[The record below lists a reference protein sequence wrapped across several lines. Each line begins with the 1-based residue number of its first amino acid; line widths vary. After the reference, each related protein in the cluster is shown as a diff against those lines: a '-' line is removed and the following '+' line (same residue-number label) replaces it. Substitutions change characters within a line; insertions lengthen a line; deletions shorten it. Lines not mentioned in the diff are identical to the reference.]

1 MEPHDEAHLLVV
13 DDDLR
18 LRNLLHRYLIRHR
31 YMVTEAAGA
40 DEARAKLQS
49 LTFDLIILDVMM
61 PDETGIEFAK
71 WLRDHGNMTPI
82 LMLTALSET
91 GDRIGGLQ
99 AGADDYLAKPFEPRE
114 LELRLQAILRRVQ
127 TPATSPPATETPP
140 LFRLGAFRFDP
151 AKGVLS
157 KAGERVHLTTAE
169 TALLALLARRAGLP
183 TSREMLTDATGLTA
197 NARAVDVQV
206 TRLRR
211 KIEDDPRQPRYLRT
225 VRGKGYELTPD

>member
-1 MEPHDEAHLLVV
+1 MEPHNEAHLLVV
-13 DDDLR
+13 DDDRR
-18 LRNLLHRYLIRHR
+18 LRNLLHRYLTRHR
-31 YMVTEAAGA
+31 YMVTGAGSAAQ
-40 DEARAKLQS
+40 ARAKLAS

-61 PDETGIEFAK
+61 PDETGIQFAK
-71 WLRDHGNMTPI
+71 SLRDHGNMTPI
-82 LMLTALSET
+82 LMLTALTET
-91 GDRIGGLQ
+91 EDRIGGLQ
-99 AGADDYLAKPFEPRE
+99 AGVDDYLAKPFEPRE

-127 TPATSPPATETPP
+127 TPGAASVAAEKTP
-140 LFRLGAFRFDP
+140 LFRLGEFRFDP

-169 TALLALLARRAGLP
+169 TALLALLARRAGMP
-183 TSREMLTDATGLTA
+183 TSRDMLTEATGLTA

-211 KIEDDPRQPRYLRT
+211 KIEDDPRHPRYLRT